1 MMSDGKLAMIFFECG
16 LILTLVSMVLGP
28 FEITSWAIA
37 TAAVAC
43 FVALAG
49 MYLAF
54 SSWKEPDEPEEAAP
68 DERQN
73 LQEVKK

>member
-1 MMSDGKLAMIFFECG
+1 MSDGKLATLFFEVG
-16 LILTLVSMVLGP
+16 IVLTLISMVLGP
-28 FEITSWAIA
+28 FEITGWALA

-54 SSWKEPDEPEEAAP
+54 SSWDEPDVEELAEEPQDSEAN
-68 DERQN
+68 E
-73 LQEVKK
+73 K

>member
-1 MMSDGKLAMIFFECG
+1 MSDGKLAMLFFEGG
-16 LILTLVSMVLGP
+16 LILTLISMVLGP

-54 SSWKEPDEPEEAAP
+54 SSWNEPDEPEEDQP
-68 DERQN
+68 DEQQN
-73 LQEVKK
+73 FQEIKK